1 MTFKRDKMIRWG
13 YCDAAGII
21 YFPRYAELC
30 NDLIE
35 DLFCEALGITLRT
48 MIQELRLD
56 IPFVHLNMDFL
67 APSILNEVLEFELA
81 ITAMGRSSLTFYIV
95 ARCGDEERLRATLK
109 VAMISMD
116 TRRAIPIDDKWRG
129 MFAPFMETPAIK

>member
-30 NDLIE
+30 NDLVE
-35 DLFCEALGITLRT
+35 DLFCEALGVTLRT
-48 MIQELRLD
+48 LTQELRLG
-56 IPFVHLNMDFL
+56 IPFVHLDMDFL
-67 APSILNEVLEFELA
+67 APSILNDILEFELA
-81 ITAMGRSSLTFYIV
+81 ITAMGSSSLSFYIA
-95 ARCGDEERLRATLK
+95 ARCGKEERLRATLK

-116 TRRAIPIDDKWRG
+116 TRRAIHIDDKWRG
-129 MFAPFMETPAIK
+129 KFAPFMSSPAA

>member
-30 NDLIE
+30 NDLVE
-35 DLFCEALGITLRT
+35 DLFCEALDTTLFT
-48 MIQELRLD
+48 LTQELRLG
-56 IPFVHLNMDFL
+56 IPFVNLNMDFL
-67 APSILNEVLEFELA
+67 APSILNDILEFELG
-81 ITAMGRSSLTFYIV
+81 ITAMGRSSITFYIA
-95 ARCGDEERLRATLK
+95 ARCGEEERLRATLK

-116 TRRAIPIDDKWRG
+116 TRRAIQIDDNWRG
-129 MFAPFMETPAIK
+129 KFAPFMSSPPTT